1 MSDTPRTDVIVR
13 NAERHQE
20 SFLDAY
26 LNIRELAKELEREN
40 NQLRSAN
47 STKRSNRKASSIQKA
62 QERLKN
68 QLVHPTDLLTNLK
81 DSVSLCCFA

>member
-40 NQLRSAN
+40 NQLRSAIQVN
-47 STKRSNRKASSIQKA
+47 DPTARPAPYRKQRKC
-62 QERLKN
+62 LKN
-68 QLVHPTDLLTNLK
+68 
-81 DSVSLCCFA
+81 

>member
-1 MSDTPRTDVIVR
+1 MSTIPYQVMSDTPRTDVIVR

-47 STKRSNRKASSIQKA
+47 SSKRSNSKASSIQKA
-62 QERLKN
+62 KKTPEK
-68 QLVHPTDLLTNLK
+68 
-81 DSVSLCCFA
+81 SVRSSN